1 MNALSASYYPTH
13 ARATGSSWM
22 HGVGRI
28 GAILSAFAGAQ
39 MLSMGWN
46 ITEVFS
52 SLAIPA
58 VLTSLLL
65 LAKYRYG
72 YRR

>member
-1 MNALSASYYPTH
+1 
-13 ARATGSSWM
+13 
-22 HGVGRI
+22 
-28 GAILSAFAGAQ
+28 
-39 MLSMGWN
+39 
-46 ITEVFS
+46 VFS